1 MLVKNM
7 LKKIG
12 HSFGRFAS
20 LVAIILIGVGFYAG
34 IRQSTPAI
42 RDAENRFALSTNMM
56 DLHVVSTLG
65 FTDTDIERIESLNSV
80 EMVTSGYSK
89 YVYSGDNVLRV
100 LSIDNDI
107 NKFYKWDGKYPVND
121 NECLADSTYYKVGDT
136 ITIREPAEEKDDD
149 EEDDSDED
157 SDDESSEDDED
168 ILTEHT
174 FTVVGT
180 VTSPIY
186 MGSDYGS
193 ANIGNGELYSYILI
207 KRDVFD
213 LDAYT
218 DVYITTA
225 KTDEDIPYSDSYK
238 EKLDALT
245 KDIEKIKSTRETARV
260 AELYQEAKD
269 TADAKIEEKRPEIE
283 EEVRAEVESAVRE
296 EMEASQE
303 ETKASL
309 REKASMFGMTFE
321 EFVATLSD
329 TVTDALSPITDAK
342 VDELVDEQMDDAMST
357 AMKEAREEAYS
368 EIEIPECK
376 WIIRNRNDEVSN
388 YKILND
394 QYAEV
399 ESIADIIPLFFIII
413 VVLMTSNTMSRM
425 IAEERGEMGTLT
437 SLGYSNA
444 AIIGAYMIYVIVAT
458 LIGVVGGYFIGI
470 YTLPGFVFS
479 CFPLNVPDMAV
490 KFNPYMFVGSLLA
503 SFLLM
508 SGVTIFSCMKEL
520 RMRPAY
526 LMRPVPPKTGK
537 RLLLERITGLWNAF
551 SFSWK
556 ITIRNFARYQRRVL
570 MTIIGVGGCTF
581 LMFVGFA
588 LRDCISQVGDKQ
600 FSEIVHYDI
609 MINLMEDKKNFD
621 SIDGTRDGKMLSDEG
636 LLVDPLM
643 VRMESVKAVNS
654 EDHSLD
660 IYLLVPDSQNMK
672 QFEEY
677 FTLQY
682 ADARDVQADLSNG
695 VEIEMG
701 TPLGLDTDGVII
713 TPRIANLMDVG
724 KGDTLTIID
733 EDDVEYTVTVG
744 GVTENYVS
752 NYIYMPRET
761 YVTTFKHGVMFN
773 TVLAKAGWEN
783 KDTLTERLY
792 DSDDVANISI
802 TDTVRQ
808 KANEA
813 VKGLDAVVVLLTVI
827 SSLLA
832 FTVLYNLTA
841 ISISERTREIATL
854 KVLGFTPVETNDYI
868 YRETIISSIL
878 GIGAG
883 LLVSPYLLGRVL
895 DVIAVDNLVFLRDIH
910 GRSFGIAAGLA
921 FIFTLVMM
929 LVTFVRLFRINMIES
944 LKSVD

>member
-7 LKKIG
+7 FKKIG

-42 RDAENRFALSTNMM
+42 RDAENRFAASTNMM
-56 DLHVVSTLG
+56 DLHIVSTLG
-65 FTDTDIERIESLNSV
+65 LTDTDVERLEKLSSV
-80 EMVTSGYSK
+80 EMVTAGYSK
-89 YVYSGDNVLRV
+89 YVYSGDNVIRV

-107 NKFYKWDGKYPVND
+107 NKFYKWDGKYPVKD
-121 NECLADSTYYKVGDT
+121 NQCLADSRHFNVGDT
-136 ITIREPAEEKDDD
+136 ITIREPVDEDDEDDSDDEDDKDDD
-149 EEDDSDED
+149 EDED
-157 SDDESSEDDED
+157 EDKDD
-168 ILTEHT
+168 LTEHV

-180 VTSPIY
+180 ITSPIY
-186 MGSDYGS
+186 MGTDFGS
-193 ANIGNGELYSYILI
+193 ANIGNGELYSYILV
-207 KRDVFD
+207 KKDVFD
-213 LDAYT
+213 MEAYT
-218 DVYITTA
+218 DVYVTTA

-238 EKLDALT
+238 EKLDILT
-245 KDIEKIKSTRETARV
+245 NDVEKIKSTRETARV

-269 TADAKIEEKRPEIE
+269 KANAKIEEKRSEIE
-283 EEVRAEVESAVRE
+283 EEVREEIEKEVRE
-296 EMEASQE
+296 EIESKQE
-303 ETKASL
+303 ETKESL

-321 EFVATLSD
+321 QFVATLSD
-329 TVTDALSPITDAK
+329 SVTEALSPITDAQ

-357 AMKEAREEAYS
+357 AMKEAREEAY
-368 EIEIPECK
+368 EKIDIPECK
-376 WIIRNRNDEVSN
+376 WIIQNRNDVISN
-388 YKILND
+388 YKILSD
-394 QYAEV
+394 QYKEV
-399 ESIADIIPLFFIII
+399 ESIADIIPFFFIVI

-444 AIIGAYMIYVIVAT
+444 AIIGSYMIYVIVAT
-458 LIGVVGGYFIGI
+458 LIGVVAGYFIGI
-470 YTLPGFVFS
+470 YTLPGFVFT
-479 CFPLNVPDMAV
+479 CFPLSVPDMYV
-490 KFNPYMFVGSLLA
+490 TFNPYMFVGSVLA
-503 SFLLM
+503 SFVLM

-520 RMRPAY
+520 RNRPAY

-537 RLLLERITGLWNAF
+537 RLLLERITALWNTF

-556 ITIRNFARYQRRVL
+556 ITLRNFARYKRRVI

-609 MINLMEDKKNFD
+609 MINLMDDQKSIED
-621 SIDGTRDGKMLSDEG
+621 IQGTRNGKKLVDEG

-643 VRMESVKAVNS
+643 VRMESFKAVNS

-660 IYLLVPDSQNMK
+660 IYLLVPDSQSYD

-677 FTLQY
+677 FSLQY
-682 ADARDVQADLSNG
+682 ADARDVKADLDAG
-695 VEIEMG
+695 RVIEAG
-701 TPLGLDTDGVII
+701 TPLSVQENEVII
-713 TPRIANLMDVG
+713 TPRIANLIGVG
-724 KGDTLTIID
+724 QGDSLTIVD
-733 EDDVEYTVTVG
+733 EDDEEYTITVG

-752 NYIYMPRET
+752 NYIYMSRET
-761 YVTTFKHGVMFN
+761 YVKTFKHGVMFN
-773 TVLAKAGWEN
+773 TILAKAGWED
-783 KDTLTERLY
+783 KDTLTSRLY
-792 DSDDVANISI
+792 DSDDVANVTI
-802 TDTVRQ
+802 TETVRT

-854 KVLGFTPVETNDYI
+854 KVLGFTPFETNDYI
-868 YRETIISSIL
+868 YRETIISSVL
-878 GIGAG
+878 GIAAG

-895 DVIAVDNLVFLRDIH
+895 DVIAVDNLVFLRDINI
-910 GRSFGIAAGLA
+910 RSFVIAASLS

-929 LVTFVRLFRINMIES
+929 LVTFIRLFRINMIES

>member
-20 LVAIILIGVGFYAG
+20 LVAIIFIGVGFYAG

-42 RDAENRFALSTNMM
+42 RDAETSFVETSNMM
-56 DLHVVSTLG
+56 DLHLVSTLG
-65 FTDTDIERIESLNSV
+65 FSDTDVERLENLSTV
-80 EMVTSGYSK
+80 DMVTTGYSK
-89 YVYSGDNVLRV
+89 YVYSGDNVIRV

-107 NKFYKWDGKYPVND
+107 NKFYKWDGKYPVKD
-121 NECLADSTYYKVGDT
+121 NQCLADARYYKVGDT
-136 ITIREPAEEKDDD
+136 VSIKEPTTEEEGEESTDED
-149 EEDDSDED
+149 EEDEAKED
-157 SDDESSEDDED
+157 
-168 ILTEHT
+168 LTEHT

-180 VTSPIY
+180 ITCPLY
-186 MGSDYGS
+186 MGTDLGS
-193 ANIGNGELYSYILI
+193 ANIGNGELYSYILV

-213 LDAYT
+213 IDAYT
-218 DVYITTA
+218 DIYVTTA
-225 KTDEDIPYSDSYK
+225 KTEEDVPYSDGYA
-238 EKLDALT
+238 EKLEKLT
-245 KDIEKIKSTRETARV
+245 KDVEKIKSTRETARV

-269 TADAKIEEKRPEIE
+269 IANAEIEAKRPEIE

-296 EMEASQE
+296 EIESKQE
-303 ETKASL
+303 ETKAGL

-329 TVTDALSPITDAK
+329 TVTDALSPITDAQ
-342 VDELVDEQMDDAMST
+342 VDSLVDEQMDSAMT
-357 AMKEAREEAYS
+357 EAMKEAREEAYS
-368 EIEIPECK
+368 KIEIPECK
-376 WIIRNRNDEVSN
+376 WIIRDRNDEVAN
-388 YKILND
+388 YKILAD
-394 QYAEV
+394 QYEEV
-399 ESIADIIPLFFIII
+399 ESIADIIPIFFIII

-444 AIIGAYMIYVIVAT
+444 AIIGAYMIYVIFAT
-458 LIGVVGGYFIGI
+458 LIGVVAGYFVGI

-479 CFPLNVPDMAV
+479 CFPLLIPNIHVE
-490 KFNPYMFVGSLLA
+490 FNIIMFAGSLLA
-503 SFLLM
+503 SFILM
-508 SGVTIFSCMKEL
+508 SGVTVFSCMKEL

-526 LMRPVPPKTGK
+526 LMRPIPPKTGR
-537 RLLLERITGLWNAF
+537 RLLLEKVTGLWNML

-556 ITIRNFARYQRRVL
+556 ITLRNFARYQRRVL

-581 LMFVGFA
+581 LMFIGFA

-609 MINLMEDKKNFD
+609 MVNLMEDKKNFD
-621 SIDGTRDGKMLSDEG
+621 SIDGTRDGKKLSDED
-636 LLVDPLM
+636 LILDPLM
-643 VRMESVKAVNS
+643 ARIESVKSVNA
-654 EDHSLD
+654 EEHSLD
-660 IYLLVPDSQNMK
+660 IYLLVPDSQNMN
-672 QFEEY
+672 QFNEY
-677 FTLQY
+677 FSLQY
-682 ADARDVQADLSNG
+682 ADARDVKADLQAG
-695 VEIEMG
+695 RKIEAG
-701 TPLGLDTDGVII
+701 TPLDLETDSVII
-713 TPRIANLMDVG
+713 TPRIANLMGVG
-724 KGDTLTIID
+724 KGDSLTLID
-733 EDDVEYTVTVG
+733 EDEEQYTVTVG

-752 NYIYMPRET
+752 NYIYMSRET
-761 YVTTFKHGVMFN
+761 YVKTFKHGVMFN
-773 TVLAKAGWEN
+773 TVMGRAGWEN
-783 KDTLTERLY
+783 KDTLTSRLY
-792 DSDDVANISI
+792 DSDDVANVSI

-813 VKGLDAVVVLLTVI
+813 VKGLDAVVLLLTVI

-878 GIGAG
+878 GIIVG
-883 LLVSPYLLGRVL
+883 LAVAPYLLGRVL
-895 DVIAVDNLVFLRDIH
+895 DVLAVDNLVFLRDIH
-910 GRSFGIAAGLA
+910 MRSFGIAAALA
-921 FIFTLVMM
+921 FLFTLVMM
-929 LVTFVRLFRINMIES
+929 LVTFIRLFRINMIES